1 MPELK
6 EIQDMTK
13 GKKQKIIVASNCIC
27 NASDIYNQ
35 VFG

>member
-6 EIQDMTK
+6 EIQDMSK

-27 NASDIYNQ
+27 NAEDVYYR
-35 VFG
+35 VFD